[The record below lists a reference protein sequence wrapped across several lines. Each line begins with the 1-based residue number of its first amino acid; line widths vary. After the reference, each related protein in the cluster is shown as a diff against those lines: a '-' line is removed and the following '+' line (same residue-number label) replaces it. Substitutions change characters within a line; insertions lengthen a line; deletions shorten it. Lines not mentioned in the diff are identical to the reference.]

1 MSIPT
6 TGSLGEDNPADR
18 TILFQ
23 SAPDEPEKKPRTP
36 RDYDKDVGDRVEKK
50 PRNPESPQQTHENED
65 HG

>member
-1 MSIPT
+1 MSSPAPASEDPT
-6 TGSLGEDNPADR
+6 LAPSTPGE
-18 TILFQ
+18 
-23 SAPDEPEKKPRTP
+23 PDTKPKTP